1 MARLSVPVGGRVR
14 KLRAV
19 GEQTGHP
26 IGQRGLN
33 RSGSQVGVTR
43 YSCEW
48 RGGVNNA
55 MKLFYQ
61 HANLVA
67 GRWQTLPLAE
77 QLANV
82 GSDVTRAYRWQEKD
96 PQLYEKVFA
105 RALELLDLTDDRRSS
120 MERSQ
125 KGTHACAGIPV

>member
-1 MARLSVPVGGRVR
+1 MS
-14 KLRAV
+14 
-19 GEQTGHP
+19 
-26 IGQRGLN
+26 
-33 RSGSQVGVTR
+33 
-43 YSCEW
+43 
-48 RGGVNNA
+48 
-55 MKLFYQ
+55 YQ
-61 HANLVA
+61 HASLAA